1 MNHITPQ
8 SGIPTNLKRL
18 PCGIHW
24 PPLRRIRRRLYY
36 KLHRSHEIRVVW
48 MDGRAVE
55 GARLESAYTSKAYR
69 GFESHSIR
77 HTKPLRYCFCS
88 VIFRA
93 LILYPRPYPRQ
104 SPGYPPF
111 RLISGSCRAGGSH
124 PRARGFCPA
133 FWPRAEGSFAPRR
146 VL

>member
-18 PCGIHW
+18 PWDGHW

-36 KLHRSHEIRVVW
+36 NLHRSHEIRVVW

-69 GFESHSIR
+69 GFESHPIR
-77 HTKPLRYCFCS
+77 HTFLPNF
-88 VIFRA
+88 
-93 LILYPRPYPRQ
+93 
-104 SPGYPPF
+104 
-111 RLISGSCRAGGSH
+111 
-124 PRARGFCPA
+124 
-133 FWPRAEGSFAPRR
+133 
-146 VL
+146 